1 MPDLRESP
9 AIARTVRLCPTYRDR
24 AVRDGRPRAA
34 IAAIAVVTVALAPLH
49 AQSPVTVKE
58 LAGYRLTTA
67 VFQRFVPASR
77 GIAAAVSADP
87 RLAADPP
94 FTREVAVS
102 GDAAEVAPALEARL
116 TREPSLAAA
125 LHAAKISPHDY
136 ATFAIVLIGARLAH
150 GFVKSGAMRFVP
162 AGVASD
168 NVAFIDA
175 HEPAVAEVLRILGV
189 E

>member
-1 MPDLRESP
+1 MT
-9 AIARTVRLCPTYRDR
+9 AYT
-24 AVRDGRPRAA
+24 AVMALLA
-34 IAAIAVVTVALAPLH
+34 VALAPIS
-49 AQSPVTVKE
+49 AQSPGTVKE

-77 GIAAAVSADP
+77 GVAAAVIADP
-87 RLAADPP
+87 RLVADPP

-116 TREPSLAAA
+116 TREPALAAA
-125 LHAAKISPHDY
+125 LGAAKISPHDY

-150 GFVKSGAMRFVP
+150 GFVKSGAIRFVP
-162 AGVASD
+162 PGVAAD
-168 NVAFIDA
+168 NVAFIEA
-175 HEPAVAEVLRILGV
+175 NEREVAQVLQLLGV

>member
-1 MPDLRESP
+1 MRPSS
-9 AIARTVRLCPTYRDR
+9 TNRDR
-24 AVRDGRPRAA
+24 VAAVRRPSATTA
-34 IAAIAVVTVALAPLH
+34 LVALLAVALAPLH
-49 AQSPVTVKE
+49 AQSPGTVKE
-58 LAGYRLTTA
+58 LAGYRLTLA

-77 GIAAAVSADP
+77 GIAAALAADP

-116 TREPSLAAA
+116 THEPALAAA
-125 LHAAKISPHDY
+125 LSAAKMSPHDY

-162 AGVASD
+162 PGVAAD
-168 NVAFIDA
+168 NVAFIEA
-175 HEPAVAEVLRILGV
+175 NEREVAQVLQLLGV